1 MKKREYRIKVHS
13 IFRFIVAMIG
23 ILISSILLILD
34 NLPKPDSEIISIIQ
48 FLAIFVTSFYLANL
62 IGMGKAKVVFTQEGI
77 KHIWE
82 RRFILSWE
90 KNFTIPWNL
99 VDNYVFQEDR
109 TFDSFIVNLTNKTRY
124 KVNRLNVLPIKD
136 DFNRL
141 VKDFPRLSNDYKTG
155 LDSNIVPKPIKEG
168 ESIYASKSFRWVFYF
183 LLTGFL
189 VLVMTKVFNPDSGT
203 TWSSLGAIGSG
214 VLFYGMMIIG
224 QKRNN

>member
-1 MKKREYRIKVHS
+1 MEKREYRIKVHS
-13 IFRFIVAMIG
+13 IFRFILAMIG
-23 ILISSILLILD
+23 FLISSILLIID

-48 FLAIFVTSFYLANL
+48 FLAVFVTSFYLAHL

-77 KHIWE
+77 QHIWE

-90 KNFTIPWNL
+90 KNFIIPWNL
-99 VDNYVFQEDR
+99 VDNLVFQEDR
-109 TFDSFIVNLTNKTRY
+109 TFDSFIINLTNKTRY

-141 VKDFPRLSNDYKTG
+141 VKDFPRLSNDYKNG
-155 LDSNIVPKPIKEG
+155 LDSETEIKSIKEG

-189 VLVMTKVFNPDSGT
+189 ILALTKLFNPDSRT
-203 TWSSLGAIGSG
+203 TWSSLGVIGSG
-214 VLFYGMMIIG
+214 VMFYGMMILG
-224 QKRNN
+224 QKKNN